1 MFLMLLSVFGI
12 LACSSIHEEPID
24 TDNLITNNLI
34 TKSGDGVGQNLF
46 KLERDMLERYL
57 KLVGREVVSIE
68 PYNIGSDTLAY
79 YVKYLKG
86 WEIIPADIRLSPSM
100 IQSEQGACNKEDED
114 IKGLMQYVLELRQ
127 QPDGEISRAWEFLL
141 SKESDVNITKGGMWS
156 DEVIYT
162 IGMWRTID
170 TCLITEEIEIPHIIS
185 TIWSQSYPWNEFR
198 PVVEGSRVAVGCGAV
213 AAGQIIH
220 HYRKNNA
227 MNLQIPASAQSGSGV
242 SNFSTTLV
250 VPSWN
255 TMALNKY
262 DDNTLDVALFLAYL
276 GQEIMHHNYNQEEG
290 GTAVNIEGVDVAFNW
305 GKLNYDSQNSYNYLS
320 ARGSL
325 ENGSPVCM
333 YSSLTADSQ
342 GNTHVYIIDR
352 YKENRTYY
360 SINCIWDGNYK
371 VSEREYYSN
380 PPELFEPSAGSDEKE
395 IQIDALVYT
404 YFGMRWGY
412 ASQNYD
418 SRWYMVREKTASSS
432 DEAGIIDGYNVY
444 YQPYWETSIGTVNG
458 VGKMYY
464 NFRNNH

>member
-1 MFLMLLSVFGI
+1 MFLMLLGAFGNF
-12 LACSSIHEEPID
+12 ACSSIHEEPVD
-24 TDNLITNNLI
+24 ACNLI
-34 TKSGDGVGQNLF
+34 TKSEEGVAQNLF
-46 KLERDMLERYL
+46 KLDREMLERYL
-57 KLVGREVVSIE
+57 KILGREVVSIE
-68 PYNIGSDTLAY
+68 PYNIGLDTLAY
-79 YVKYLKG
+79 YVKYLNG
-86 WEIIPADIRLSPSM
+86 WEIVPADIRLAPSM
-100 IQSEQGACNKEDED
+100 IQSEQGACDKGDED
-114 IKGLMQYVLELRQ
+114 IQGLLQYVLELRRH
-127 QPDGEISRAWEFLL
+127 PDGEISNTWKFLL
-141 SKESDVNITKGGMWS
+141 SNNSDINVTKGGMWS

-162 IGMWRTID
+162 TGMWRAID
-170 TCLITEEIEIPHIIS
+170 TCLITEEIEIPHIVS
-185 TIWSQSYPWNEFR
+185 TIWSQGYPWNEFR
-198 PVVEGSRVAVGCGAV
+198 PIVEGTNVPVGCGAV
-213 AAGQIIH
+213 ATGQIIH

-276 GQEIMHHNYNQEEG
+276 GQEIMHHNYNSATG
-290 GTAVNIEGVDVAFNW
+290 GTVVNIDGVDRAFYW
-305 GKLNYDSQNSYNYLS
+305 GKLNYDSRNSYNYLS
-320 ARGSL
+320 TRGSL

-360 SINCIWDGNYK
+360 SINCVWDENYR

-380 PPELFEPSAGSDEKE
+380 PPEFFEQSAGSDEKE

-412 ASQNYD
+412 ASQNFD
-418 SRWYMVREKTASSS
+418 SRWYMVREKIASSS

-444 YQPYWETSIGTVNG
+444 YQPYWETSVGTVNG
-458 VGKMYY
+458 VSKMYY
-464 NFRNNH
+464 NFRNIQ